1 MSSTTTTLTPSQQPQ
16 QAQQA
21 QHTMFP
27 LPAAQLVAG
36 RNQSDLATIKLPPP
50 QPLRAMLASNAAL
63 AQARVVE
70 NVFTPDQCAEIMK
83 IGSKLPREDARVQ
96 SYGTSARIGHVAWID
111 PGAETFWVYQRLA
124 TVVAWVNQAFR
135 FELMGFSDALQYTVY
150 GPGHK
155 FDWHVDIGAGAA
167 SNRKVSMTVQL
178 SDEKAYEG
186 GALQFISAPDLS
198 MPKKQGAA
206 ILFPAYL
213 AHRVTDVTS
222 GVRCSIVGWAAGA
235 PFR

>member
-1 MSSTTTTLTPSQQPQ
+1 MSSSPLAV
-16 QAQQA
+16 QAG

-27 LPAAQLVAG
+27 LPASQLVAG
-36 RNQSDLATIKLPPP
+36 KSQGELSSLQLPSP
-50 QPLRAMLASNAAL
+50 QPLNATLASNPAL

-70 NVFTPDQCAEIMK
+70 NVFTPAQCEQIMK
-83 IGSKLPREDARVQ
+83 LGSKLPREDARVQ

-124 TVVAWVNQAFR
+124 TIVQWVNQAFR

-155 FDWHVDIGAGAA
+155 FDWHVDIGAGNA
-167 SNRKVSMTVQL
+167 SNRKLSLTVQL
-178 SDEKAYEG
+178 SDESAYEG

-222 GVRCSIVGWAAGA
+222 GVRCSIVGWAAGT

>member
-1 MSSTTTTLTPSQQPQ
+1 MSSSPLAI
-16 QAQQA
+16 QAG

-27 LPAAQLVAG
+27 LPAPQLVAG
-36 RNQSDLATIKLPPP
+36 RTQSELSSLHQSSP
-50 QPLRAMLASNAAL
+50 QPMRATLASNPAL

-70 NVFTPDQCAEIMK
+70 NVFTPAQCEQIMK
-83 IGSKLPREDARVQ
+83 LGSKLPREDARVQ

-124 TVVAWVNQAFR
+124 TIVQWVNQAFR

-155 FDWHVDIGAGAA
+155 FDWHVDIGAGNA
-167 SNRKVSMTVQL
+167 SNRKLSLTVQL
-178 SDEKAYEG
+178 SDESAYEG

-198 MPKKQGAA
+198 MPKKQGVA

-222 GVRCSIVGWAAGA
+222 GVRCSIVGWAAGT

>member
-1 MSSTTTTLTPSQQPQ
+1 
-16 QAQQA
+16 
-21 QHTMFP
+21 MFP
-27 LPAAQLVAG
+27 LPPAQLVAG
-36 RNQSDLATIKLPPP
+36 KTQGELATLKLPPP
-50 QPLRAMLASNAAL
+50 QPLRAALAANAAL
-63 AQARVVE
+63 AQARIVE
-70 NVFTPDQCAEIMK
+70 GVFTPEQCDQIAA
-83 IGSKLPREDARVQ
+83 IGAKRPREDARVQ
-96 SYGTSARIGHVAWID
+96 SYGNSARVGHVAWID
-111 PGAETFWVYQRLA
+111 PGAETFWIYQRLA
-124 TVVAWVNQAFR
+124 SVVAWVNQAFR

-155 FDWHVDIGAGAA
+155 FDWHVDIGAGTA
-167 SNRKVSMTVQL
+167 SNRKLSMTVQL
-178 SDEKAYEG
+178 SDESAYEG

-213 AHRVTDVTS
+213 AHRVTDVTK

>member
-1 MSSTTTTLTPSQQPQ
+1 MSSAAAAG
-16 QAQQA
+16 AQ

-27 LPAAQLVAG
+27 LPAPQMVAG
-36 RNQSDLATIKLPPP
+36 KAQSELASLQLPPP
-50 QPLRAMLASNAAL
+50 QPLRAQLAPNAAL

-70 NVFTPDQCAEIMK
+70 GVFTREQCEQIIA
-83 IGSKLPREDARVQ
+83 IGSGLPREDARVQ

-111 PGAETFWVYQRLA
+111 PGAQTFWVYQRLA
-124 TVVAWVNQAFR
+124 TIVQWVNQAFR
-135 FELMGFSDALQYTVY
+135 FEMIGFSDALQYTVY

-155 FDWHVDIGAGAA
+155 FDWHVDIGTGAA
-167 SNRKVSMTVQL
+167 SNRKLSMTVQL
-178 SDEKAYEG
+178 SDESDYDG
-186 GALQFISAPDLS
+186 GALQFISAPELS

-213 AHRVTDVTS
+213 AHRVTDVTR
-222 GVRCSIVGWAAGA
+222 GVRCSIVGWAAGP